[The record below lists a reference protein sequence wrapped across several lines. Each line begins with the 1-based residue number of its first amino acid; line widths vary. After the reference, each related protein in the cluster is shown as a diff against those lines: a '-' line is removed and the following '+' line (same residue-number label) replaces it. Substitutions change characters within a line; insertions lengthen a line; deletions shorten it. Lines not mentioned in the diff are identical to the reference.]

1 MRSGSR
7 LSAVPVF
14 VVVAFCTA
22 AAFIIH
28 ADATPPSQAAEIQLQ
43 LGTMLYAEG
52 RYVEALEAY
61 ENAVKTTDTSLQRTA
76 RSGLITSAL
85 RVAEFDLA
93 RHEAETLVK
102 VAPRDAS
109 AVSLYADALWA
120 SGLFEEAEAR
130 YKDSLALQPDLARG
144 LHGVA
149 RSLLARNQLDDAMV
163 QAQAALRLA
172 PRDLEVHHTVGAI
185 YERMHKYEEA
195 AVAYGNYVN
204 LLPNKDTSE
213 KAAWSRAEIRFLRSF
228 AQRVPF
234 QADPGTDDM
243 VYSVDFRT
251 VNDKVVVT
259 ARVNDSRPQDF
270 VVDTG
275 AENTVITELTAR
287 RLGVA
292 PITYTLSAGVG
303 ETGLRGLQL
312 ARVDSLEL
320 GTLKLRNVPVIIKS
334 PPLRDLPTT
343 ETESLSPLSLGYS
356 MIIDYGTKKLIFGK
370 HLPVEQGDLELP
382 LRVYRL
388 ATVRGL
394 VGKDY
399 EASFVVDT
407 GGEVISISQA
417 TANRIP
423 VKEGTRKIALKVYGS
438 SGWDKDAF
446 LMPGMDLAFDKIK
459 YTNFPVVVLNLN
471 APSAL
476 LGFQLGGIVGHKFL
490 SGYRVGID
498 LERSVLR
505 LKSISNS

>member
-1 MRSGSR
+1 MRSGFRPSAVFAAA
-7 LSAVPVF
+7 LSA
-14 VVVAFCTA
+14 A
-22 AAFIIH
+22 AAGLVIH
-28 ADATPPSQAAEIQLQ
+28 ADATPPSQAADVQLQ
-43 LGTMLYAEG
+43 LGTMLSAEG
-52 RYVEALEAY
+52 RYIEALEAFQ
-61 ENAVKTTDTSLQRTA
+61 NALKTTDTSLQRNA
-76 RSGLITSAL
+76 RAGVITSAL
-85 RVAEFDLA
+85 RVAEFDMA
-93 RHEAETLVK
+93 RREAESLVK
-102 VAPRDAS
+102 IAPRDAG
-109 AVSLYADALWA
+109 ALSLYGDALWA

-130 YKDSLALQPDLARG
+130 YKDALALQSDLPRG
-144 LHGVA
+144 LHGMA

-163 QAQAALRLA
+163 QAQAALRLS
-172 PRDLEVHHTVGAI
+172 PRDLEIHHTVGAI
-185 YERMHKYEEA
+185 YERMHRFEEA

-243 VYSVDFRT
+243 VFTVDFRT
-251 VNDKVVVT
+251 VNEKVVVR
-259 ARVNDSRPQDF
+259 ARVNDSGPQDF

-275 AENTVITELTAR
+275 AENTVITEVTAR

-312 ARVDSLEL
+312 ARIDSLEL

-334 PPLRDLPTT
+334 PPLRDLPTG

-356 MIIDYGTKKLIFGK
+356 MIIDYGTHKLTFGK
-370 HLPVEQGDLELP
+370 HLPVEQSDLELP

-394 VGKDY
+394 VGKDH

-423 VKEGTRKIALKVYGS
+423 AKEGTRKIALKVYGS

-505 LKSISNS
+505 LKSLPNS

>member
-1 MRSGSR
+1 MRSGFR
-7 LSAVPVF
+7 TSAVLLLI
-14 VVVAFCTA
+14 VAA
-22 AAFIIH
+22 SLVIH
-28 ADATPPSQAAEIQLQ
+28 ADGTPPSQAADVQLQ
-43 LGTMLYAEG
+43 LGTLLNAEG
-52 RYVEALEAY
+52 RYVESLEAFQ
-61 ENAVKTTDTSLQRTA
+61 NALKTTDTAMLRAA
-76 RSGLITSAL
+76 RAGVITNAL
-85 RVAEFDLA
+85 RIAEFDLA
-93 RHEAETLVK
+93 RYEAETLVK
-102 VAPRDAS
+102 MAPRDAS
-109 AVSLYADALWA
+109 ALALYGDALWA
-120 SGLFEEAEAR
+120 SGLFEESEAR
-130 YKDSLALQPDLARG
+130 YGEALALTPGLARG
-144 LHGVA
+144 LHGMA
-149 RSLLARNQLDDAMV
+149 RSLLARNQLDEALN

-172 PRDLEVHHTVGAI
+172 PRDLELHHTVGAI

-195 AVAYGNYVN
+195 AAAYGNYVN

-243 VYSVDFRT
+243 VYTVDFRL
-251 VNDKVVVT
+251 VNEKVVVR
-259 ARVNDSRPQDF
+259 ARVNDSGPQDF

-275 AENTVITELTAR
+275 AENTVITEVTAR

-312 ARVDSLEL
+312 ARIDSLEF
-320 GTLKLRNVPVIIKS
+320 GSLKLRNVPVIIKS
-334 PPLRDLPTT
+334 PPLRDLPTG

-356 MIIDYGTKKLIFGK
+356 MIIDYGTHKLMFGK
-370 HLPVEQGDLELP
+370 HLPIEQSDMELP

-394 VGKDY
+394 VAKDHQ
-399 EASFVVDT
+399 ASFVVDT

-417 TANRIP
+417 TVNRLP
-423 VKEGTRKIALKVYGS
+423 AKEGQRKIQLKVYGS
-438 SGWDKDAF
+438 SGWDRDAF
-446 LMPGMDLAFDKIK
+446 LMPGMDLSFDKIK

-505 LKSISNS
+505 LKALSST

>member
-1 MRSGSR
+1 MRSGFR
-7 LSAVPVF
+7 LSAVPV
-14 VVVAFCTA
+14 VVVLCTA
-22 AAFIIH
+22 AAFVIH
-28 ADATPPSQAAEIQLQ
+28 ADATPPSQAAEVQLQ
-43 LGTMLYAEG
+43 LATMLYAEG
-52 RYVEALEAY
+52 RYVEALDAY
-61 ENAVKTTDTSLQRTA
+61 QNALKTTDTSLLRPA
-76 RSGLITSAL
+76 RAGVITCAL

-93 RHEAETLVK
+93 RHEAEGLVK
-102 VAPRDAS
+102 IAPRDAS

-120 SGLFEEAEAR
+120 SGLFEEAEVR
-130 YKDSLALQPDLARG
+130 YRDALALQPDLARG

-149 RSLLARNQLDDAMV
+149 RSLLARNHLDEAMV

-172 PRDLEVHHTVGAI
+172 PRDMEVHHTVGAI

-213 KAAWSRAEIRFLRSF
+213 KAQWSRAEIRFLRSF

-243 VYSVDFRT
+243 VYTVDFRT
-251 VNDKVVVT
+251 VNEKVVVS
-259 ARVNDSRPQDF
+259 ARVNDSRAQDF

-275 AENTVITELTAR
+275 AENTVITEVTAR

-334 PPLRDLPTT
+334 PPLRDLPTS

-394 VGKDY
+394 VGKDH

-407 GGEVISISQA
+407 GGEVISISSA

-423 VKEGTRKIALKVYGS
+423 VKEGARKIALKVYGS

-505 LKSISNS
+505 LKSISAS

>member
-1 MRSGSR
+1 MRSGFR
-7 LSAVPVF
+7 LSAVPV
-14 VVVAFCTA
+14 VVLCTA
-22 AAFIIH
+22 AAFVIH
-28 ADATPPSQAAEIQLQ
+28 ADATPPSQAAEVQLQ
-43 LGTMLYAEG
+43 LATMLYAEG
-52 RYVEALEAY
+52 RYVEALDAY
-61 ENAVKTTDTSLQRTA
+61 QNALKTTDTSLLRPA
-76 RSGLITSAL
+76 RAGVITCAL

-93 RHEAETLVK
+93 RHEAEGLVK
-102 VAPRDAS
+102 IAPRDAS

-120 SGLFEEAEAR
+120 SGLFEEAEVR
-130 YKDSLALQPDLARG
+130 YRDALALQPDLARG

-149 RSLLARNQLDDAMV
+149 RSLLARNHLDEAMV

-172 PRDLEVHHTVGAI
+172 PRDMEVHHTVGAI

-213 KAAWSRAEIRFLRSF
+213 KAQWSRAEIRFLRSF

-243 VYSVDFRT
+243 VYTVDFRT
-251 VNDKVVVT
+251 VNEKVVVS
-259 ARVNDSRPQDF
+259 ARVNDSRAQDF

-275 AENTVITELTAR
+275 AENTVITEVTAR

-334 PPLRDLPTT
+334 PPLRDLPTS

-394 VGKDY
+394 VGKDH

-407 GGEVISISQA
+407 GGEVISISSA

-423 VKEGTRKIALKVYGS
+423 VKEGARKIALKVYGS

-505 LKSISNS
+505 LKSISAS

>member
-1 MRSGSR
+1 MGSGFR
-7 LSAVPVF
+7 PSAVS
-14 VVVAFCTA
+14 VVALCA
-22 AAFIIH
+22 AASFVIH

-43 LGTMLYAEG
+43 LGTMLSAEG
-52 RYVEALEAY
+52 RYIEALEAY
-61 ENAVKTTDTSLQRTA
+61 QHALKTTDTSLLRGA
-76 RSGLITSAL
+76 HAGVITSAL

-93 RHEAETLVK
+93 RREAEALVK
-102 VAPRDAS
+102 IAPRDAS
-109 AVSLYADALWA
+109 ALSLYGDALWA
-120 SGLFEEAEAR
+120 SGLFEESEAQ
-130 YKDSLALQPDLARG
+130 YKDALSLQPDHARG
-144 LHGVA
+144 LHGMA
-149 RSLLARNQLDDAMV
+149 RSLLARNHLDDAMV

-234 QADPGTDDM
+234 QTDPGTDDM
-243 VYSVDFRT
+243 VFTVDFRT
-251 VNDKVVVT
+251 VNEKIVVR
-259 ARVNDSRPQDF
+259 ARVNDSSPQDF

-275 AENTVITELTAR
+275 AENTVITEVTAR

-312 ARVDSLEL
+312 ARIDSLEL
-320 GTLKLRNVPVIIKS
+320 GPLKMRNVPVIIKS
-334 PPLRDLPTT
+334 PPLRDLPTN

-370 HLPVEQGDLELP
+370 HLPVEQSDLELP

-394 VGKDY
+394 VGKDH

-446 LMPGMDLAFDKIK
+446 LMPGMDLTFDKIK

-505 LKSISNS
+505 LKALSQT

>member
-7 LSAVPVF
+7 LSAVPVI

-22 AAFIIH
+22 AAFVIH

-61 ENAVKTTDTSLQRTA
+61 ENAVKTTDTSVQRTA

-93 RHEAETLVK
+93 RHEAEALVK

-130 YKDSLALQPDLARG
+130 YKESLSLQPDLARG
-144 LHGVA
+144 LHGLA

-163 QAQAALRLA
+163 QAQAALRLS

-234 QADPGTDDM
+234 QADPGSDDM
-243 VYSVDFRT
+243 IYSVDFRT

-334 PPLRDLPTT
+334 PPLRDLPTN

-423 VKEGTRKIALKVYGS
+423 QKEGARKIALKVYGS

-505 LKSISNS
+505 LKSIS

>member
-1 MRSGSR
+1 MRSGFRS
-7 LSAVPVF
+7 SAVF
-14 VVVAFCTA
+14 VLVLA
-22 AAFIIH
+22 ASFVIH
-28 ADATPPSQAAEIQLQ
+28 ADGTPPSQAPDVQLQ
-43 LGTMLYAEG
+43 LGSMLNAEG
-52 RYVEALEAY
+52 RYSEALDAY
-61 ENAVKTTDTSLQRTA
+61 QNALKTDDTSMLRAA
-76 RSGLITSAL
+76 RSGVVLNAL

-93 RHEAETLVK
+93 RQQAELLVK
-102 VAPRDAS
+102 TAPRDPNAL
-109 AVSLYADALWA
+109 SLYADALWA
-120 SGLFEEAEAR
+120 SGLFEEAEGR
-130 YKDSLALQPDLARG
+130 YRDALSLTPDLARG
-144 LHGVA
+144 LHGMA
-149 RSLLARNQLDDAMV
+149 RSLLARNQLDDALN
-163 QAQAALRLA
+163 QAQAALRLS
-172 PRDLEVHHTVGAI
+172 PRDMELHHTVGAI

-195 AVAYGNYVN
+195 AAAYGNYVN

-213 KAAWSRAEIRFLRSF
+213 KAQWSRAEIRFLRSF

-234 QADPGTDDM
+234 QTEPGSDDQ
-243 VYSVDFRT
+243 VYTVDFRT
-251 VNDKVVVT
+251 VNEKIVVR
-259 ARVNDSRPQDF
+259 ARVNDSQPQDF

-275 AENTVITELTAR
+275 AENTVITEVTAR

-334 PPLRDLPTT
+334 PPLRDLPTN
-343 ETESLSPLSLGYS
+343 ETESLSPLALGYS
-356 MIIDYGTKKLIFGK
+356 MIVDYGTHKLTFGK
-370 HLPVEQGDLELP
+370 HLPVEQGDMELP

-394 VGKDY
+394 VGKDHT
-399 EASFVVDT
+399 ASFVVDT

-417 TANRIP
+417 TANRLP
-423 VKEGTRKIALKVYGS
+423 GTESARKIPLKVYGS
-438 SGWDKDAF
+438 SGWDRDAF
-446 LMPGMDLAFDKIK
+446 LMPGMDLAFDKVK

-505 LKSISNS
+505 LKAIS

>member
-1 MRSGSR
+1 MRSGFR
-7 LSAVPVF
+7 TSAVLLLI
-14 VVVAFCTA
+14 A
-22 AAFIIH
+22 AASLVIH
-28 ADATPPSQAAEIQLQ
+28 ADGTPPSQAADVQLQ
-43 LGTMLYAEG
+43 LGTLLNAEG
-52 RYVEALEAY
+52 RYVDSLEAFQ
-61 ENAVKTTDTSLQRTA
+61 NALKTTDTAMLRAA
-76 RSGLITSAL
+76 RAGVITNAL

-93 RHEAETLVK
+93 RYEAETLVK
-102 VAPRDAS
+102 MAPRDAS
-109 AVSLYADALWA
+109 ALALYGDALWA
-120 SGLFEEAEAR
+120 SGLFEESESRYREA
-130 YKDSLALQPDLARG
+130 LALTPDLARG
-144 LHGVA
+144 LHGMA
-149 RSLLARNQLDDAMV
+149 RSLLARNQLDEALN
-163 QAQAALRLA
+163 QAQSALRLA
-172 PRDLEVHHTVGAI
+172 PRDLELHHTVGAI

-195 AVAYGNYVN
+195 AAAYGNYVN

-234 QADPGTDDM
+234 QADPGTDDV
-243 VYSVDFRT
+243 VYTVDFRL
-251 VNDKVVVT
+251 VNEKVVVR
-259 ARVNDSRPQDF
+259 ARVNDSGPQDF

-275 AENTVITELTAR
+275 AENTVITEVTAR

-312 ARVDSLEL
+312 ARLDSLEF
-320 GTLKLRNVPVIIKS
+320 GSLKLRNVPVIIKS
-334 PPLRDLPTT
+334 PPLRDLPTG

-356 MIIDYGTKKLIFGK
+356 MIIDYGTHKLVFGK
-370 HLPVEQGDLELP
+370 HLPIEQGDMELP

-394 VGKDY
+394 VAKDHQ
-399 EASFVVDT
+399 ASFVVDT

-417 TANRIP
+417 TVNRLP
-423 VKEGTRKIALKVYGS
+423 AKEGQRKIQLKVYGS
-438 SGWDKDAF
+438 SGWDRDAF
-446 LMPGMDLAFDKIK
+446 LMPGMDLSFDKIK

-505 LKSISNS
+505 LKAISST

>member
-1 MRSGSR
+1 MRSGLRS
-7 LSAVPVF
+7 SAVLA
-14 VVVAFCTA
+14 VVAA
-22 AAFIIH
+22 ASFVIH
-28 ADATPPSQAAEIQLQ
+28 ADTPPSQAPDVQLQ

-52 RYVEALEAY
+52 RYIDALDAY
-61 ENAVKTTDTSLQRTA
+61 QNALKSTDTALLRSA
-76 RSGLITSAL
+76 RAGLITSAL

-93 RHEAETLVK
+93 RREAEILVRI
-102 VAPRDAS
+102 APRDAA

-120 SGLFEEAEAR
+120 SGLFEESEAR
-130 YKDSLALQPDLARG
+130 YKEALGLQPNLARG

-149 RSLLARNQLDDAMV
+149 RSLLARNQLEEAMV
-163 QAQAALRLA
+163 QAQAALQLA

-234 QADPGTDDM
+234 QADPGTDDV
-243 VYSVDFRT
+243 VYTVDFRT
-251 VNDKVVVT
+251 VNDKVVVR
-259 ARVNDSRPQDF
+259 ARVNDSSPQDF

-334 PPLRDLPTT
+334 PPLRDLPTN

-356 MIIDYGTKKLIFGK
+356 MIIDYGTHKLTFGK

-394 VGKDY
+394 VGKDH

-423 VKEGTRKIALKVYGS
+423 AKEGARKIALKVYGS

-505 LKSISNS
+505 LKSLSSS

>member
-1 MRSGSR
+1 MRPGFR
-7 LSAVPVF
+7 VSAV
-14 VVVAFCTA
+14 VVLIA
-22 AAFIIH
+22 AASFVIH
-28 ADATPPSQAAEIQLQ
+28 ADGTPPSQAAEVQVQ
-43 LGTMLYAEG
+43 LGTMLNAEG
-52 RYVEALEAY
+52 RYIEALDAFQ
-61 ENAVKTTDTSLQRTA
+61 NALKTTDTSVLRAA
-76 RSGLITSAL
+76 RAGIIINAL

-93 RHEAETLVK
+93 RQQAETLVRL
-102 VAPRDAS
+102 APRDAS
-109 AVSLYADALWA
+109 AVALYADALWA
-120 SGLFEEAEAR
+120 SGLFEESEAR
-130 YKDSLALQPDLARG
+130 YQEALVLSPELARG
-144 LHGVA
+144 MHGMA
-149 RSLLARNQLDDAMV
+149 RSLLARSQLEGAMN
-163 QAQAALRLA
+163 QAQAALRIS
-172 PRDLEVHHTVGAI
+172 PRDLEIHHTVGAI
-185 YERMHKYEEA
+185 YERMHKFEEA
-195 AVAYGNYVN
+195 AAAYGNYVN

-228 AQRVPF
+228 AQRVPY
-234 QADPGTDDM
+234 QAEVGTDDQ
-243 VYSVDFRT
+243 VYTVDFRT
-251 VNDKVVVT
+251 VNEKVVIK
-259 ARVNDSRPQDF
+259 ARVNDSSPQDF

-275 AENTVITELTAR
+275 AENTVITEVTAR

-320 GTLKLRNVPVIIKS
+320 GTLKLKNVPVIIKS
-334 PPLRDLPTT
+334 PPLRDLPTN

-356 MIIDYGTKKLIFGK
+356 MIIDYGTHKLTFGK
-370 HLPVEQGDLELP
+370 HLPVEQSDMELP
-382 LRVYRL
+382 LRLYRL

-394 VGKDY
+394 VAK
-399 EASFVVDT
+399 EHQASFVVDT

-423 VKEGTRKIALKVYGS
+423 QKEGTRKIALKVYGS

-446 LMPGMDLAFDKIK
+446 LMPGMDLSFDKIK

-505 LKSISNS
+505 LKSISTS

>member
-1 MRSGSR
+1 MRSGFR
-7 LSAVPVF
+7 LSAVPF
-14 VVVAFCTA
+14 VIVLCA
-22 AAFIIH
+22 AAALVIH
-28 ADATPPSQAAEIQLQ
+28 AESPSQAAEIQVQ
-43 LGTMLYAEG
+43 LATMLSSEG
-52 RYVEALEAY
+52 RYIEALDAY
-61 ENAVKTTDTSLQRTA
+61 QHALKTTDTALLRQA
-76 RSGLITSAL
+76 RSGVIMSAL

-93 RHEAETLVK
+93 LQEAQALVQI
-102 VAPRDAS
+102 APRDAS
-109 AVSLYADALWA
+109 AVALYADALWA
-120 SGLFEEAEAR
+120 SGLFEEAEGR
-130 YKDSLALQPDLARG
+130 YKDALALQPDLARG

-149 RSLLARNQLDDAMV
+149 RSLLARNQLDEAMV
-163 QAQAALRLA
+163 QAQAALRLG
-172 PRDLEVHHTVGAI
+172 PRDMEVHHTVGAI

-234 QADPGTDDM
+234 QTEPGSDDV
-243 VYSVDFRT
+243 VYTVDFRT
-251 VNDKVVVT
+251 VNDKVVVR
-259 ARVNDSRPQDF
+259 ARVNDSSPQDF

-275 AENTVITELTAR
+275 AENTVITEVTAR

-312 ARVDSLEL
+312 ARIDSLEL

-334 PPLRDLPTT
+334 PPLRDLPTN

-370 HLPVEQGDLELP
+370 HLPIEQGDLELP

-394 VGKDY
+394 VGKDH

-407 GGEVISISQA
+407 GGEVISISSA

-446 LMPGMDLAFDKIK
+446 LMPGMDLTFDKIK

-505 LKSISNS
+505 LKSLSNS

>member
-1 MRSGSR
+1 MRPGYRTS
-7 LSAVPVF
+7 
-14 VVVAFCTA
+14 VVLVLVA
-22 AAFIIH
+22 AASFVIH
-28 ADATPPSQAAEIQLQ
+28 ADDTSPSQSADVQLQ
-43 LGTMLYAEG
+43 LGTMLNAEG
-52 RYVEALEAY
+52 RYGDALEAFQ
-61 ENAVKTTDTSLQRTA
+61 NALKTADTSLQRAA
-76 RSGLITSAL
+76 RSGVIVNAL

-109 AVSLYADALWA
+109 ALALYGDALWA
-120 SGLFEEAEAR
+120 SGMFEEAEVR
-130 YKDSLALQPDLARG
+130 YRDALGITPDLARG

-149 RSLLARNQLDDAMV
+149 RSLLARNQLDEAMN

-172 PRDLEVHHTVGAI
+172 PRDMEIHHTVGAI
-185 YERMHKYEEA
+185 YERMHKFEEA
-195 AVAYGNYVN
+195 AAAYGNYVN

-234 QADPGTDDM
+234 QTEPGTDDM
-243 VYSVDFRT
+243 VFTVDFRT
-251 VNDKVVVT
+251 VNEKIVVK
-259 ARVNDSRPQDF
+259 ARVNDSQPQDF

-275 AENTVITELTAR
+275 AENTVITEVTAR

-320 GTLKLRNVPVIIKS
+320 GTLKLKNVPVIIKS
-334 PPLRDLPTT
+334 PPLRDLPTN
-343 ETESLSPLSLGYS
+343 ETESLSPLALGYS
-356 MIIDYGTKKLIFGK
+356 MIVDYGTHKLTFGK
-370 HLPVEQGDLELP
+370 HLPVEQGDMELP

-394 VGKDY
+394 VGKEH

-417 TANRIP
+417 TANRLP
-423 VKEGTRKIALKVYGS
+423 QKDGARKIALKVYGS

-505 LKSISNS
+505 LKSIS